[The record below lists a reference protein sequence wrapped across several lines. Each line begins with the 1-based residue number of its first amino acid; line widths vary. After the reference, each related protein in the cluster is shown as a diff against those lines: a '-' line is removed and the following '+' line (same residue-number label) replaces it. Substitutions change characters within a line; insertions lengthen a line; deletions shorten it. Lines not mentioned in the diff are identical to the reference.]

1 MPPFDRDRYNA
12 LRTASS
18 VGVTVHYRDRTGS
31 TMDDARAGAAV
42 GQRACGDAY
51 VAAEQQA
58 GRGRMGR
65 SWVSAASAGLYVTYH
80 LCPQQS
86 EHAPLLAVAGGLA
99 AADAIRETS
108 GLETELKWPNDVLHA
123 GRKLCGV
130 LAEARPALV
139 GQRLD
144 VFLGIGINVRATPQ
158 MPPGVAAIAT
168 SIEQAGVAPPPLE
181 ALLAALS
188 GAVERWAALA
198 ASDPSAL
205 IAAWRP
211 RLATLGRRVQ
221 LRAPGGVVEGEAV
234 DVNAA
239 GELVLRRDDGSTASY
254 AAGDV
259 TTLSPVV
266 G

>member
-1 MPPFDRDRYNA
+1 MPPFDVDRYSA

-18 VGVTVHYRDRTGS
+18 VGVAVHYRDRTGS

-42 GQRACGDAY
+42 GQPACGDAY
-51 VAAEQQA
+51 VAGEQQA

-80 LCPQQS
+80 LCPQHS
-86 EHAPLLAVAGGLA
+86 EHAPLLTVVGGLA

-108 GLETELKWPNDVLHA
+108 GLETELKWPNDVLHD
-123 GRKLCGV
+123 GHKLCGV

-144 VFLGIGINVRATPQ
+144 VFLGIGINVRTTLH
-158 MPPGVAAIAT
+158 MPPEVAAIAT
-168 SIEQAGVAPPPLE
+168 SIEQADADPPSLE

-188 GAVERWAALA
+188 GAVERWGALVD
-198 ASDPSAL
+198 SDPRAL

-211 RLATLGRRVQ
+211 RLVTLGRRVR
-221 LRAPGGVVEGEAV
+221 LDAPDGAVEGVAV

-239 GELVLRRDDGSTASY
+239 GELVLCRDDGPTASY

-259 TTLSPVV
+259 TML
-266 G
+266 